1 MGIVLGANQ
10 YGKAEVRVVRI
21 IRDTPRH
28 EIRDLCVSTALRGDF
43 AAAHLT
49 GDQSAVLPT
58 DSQKNTVYAFAK
70 QRPPGEIEDF
80 ALALAR
86 HFVTEVPAVTGA
98 RVEIDEYAWERIEA
112 DGRPHDHA
120 FVRRGQEVRN
130 TIVTVDASGG
140 DGQRAW
146 VLSGIK
152 DLVVLKSTGSEFHGF
167 YTDEYTTLAPT
178 ADRILATQLLARW
191 RYAAEAADWA
201 ACYAGVRSALLT
213 AFADTHSLAL
223 QQSLHAMGAAALTA
237 CPEVAEIRLSAPN
250 KHHFAVDLAPFGL
263 DNPGEVFYAADRPYG
278 LIEAAVTRDDAP
290 DPGLAWQAVPGFA

>member
-21 IRDTPRH
+21 IRDTSRH

-43 AAAHLT
+43 AAAHLS

-70 QRPPGEIEDF
+70 ERPPGEIEDF
-80 ALALAR
+80 ALGLAR
-86 HFVTEVPAVTGA
+86 HFVTGVPAVTGA
-98 RVEIDEYAWERIEA
+98 RVEIDEYAWDRIEV

-120 FVRRGQEVRN
+120 FVRRGQEIRN
-130 TIVTVDASGG
+130 TIVTVDEPGG
-140 DGQRAW
+140 DGQRAF

-167 YTDEYTTLAPT
+167 YTDTYTTLQPA

-191 RYAAEAADWA
+191 RYAAPEADWA

-213 AFADTHSLAL
+213 AFAGTHSLAL
-223 QQSLHAMGAAALTA
+223 HQSLHAIGAAALTA
-237 CPEVAEIRLSAPN
+237 CPQVAEIRLSAPN

-278 LIEAAVTRDDAP
+278 LIEGTVSRADAP
-290 DPGLAWQAVPGFA
+290 AGDPEHQW

>member
-70 QRPPGEIEDF
+70 ERPPGEIEDF
-80 ALALAR
+80 ALGLAR
-86 HFVTEVPAVTGA
+86 HFVAEYRRSPAPGSRSTSTPGSASRPTAGRTITRSSAAA
-98 RVEIDEYAWERIEA
+98 RRS
-112 DGRPHDHA
+112 GTPSSRSTRPA
-120 FVRRGQEVRN
+120 
-130 TIVTVDASGG
+130 

-167 YTDEYTTLAPT
+167 YTDAYTTLAP
-178 ADRILATQLLARW
+178 ASDRILATQLLARW
-191 RYAAEAADWA
+191 RYAAAAADWA

-213 AFADTHSLAL
+213 AFAGTHSLAL
-223 QQSLHAMGAAALTA
+223 QQSLHAMGTAALTA

-263 DNPGEVFYAADRPYG
+263 DNPGEVFFAADRPYG
-278 LIEAAVTRDDAP
+278 LIEAAVTRDDGP